1 MLDELPTT
9 RADGSELRET
19 TRLAVPLVLAMA
31 GNQLLSVVDVLLA
44 GRIGEQAL
52 AAVGFGHAIF
62 FLVVTFPMGVVLGL
76 DPLVSQ
82 AVGRGERAATYVHFA
97 AARRLVRWMV
107 APTIAAMAGLL
118 FVSLRFV
125 DFGPETR
132 EATWAYL
139 AGRAPSVWPF
149 LLVIAQRSVLQCW
162 SRARPVAVSMVI
174 ANVVNLPVSALL
186 SMGDGALEWV
196 GLPAMGLGAGLGA
209 AGIGIGTT
217 VVMLCQC
224 GWLAGS
230 VRRLDGRPAAPIR
243 RPAVGELW
251 RLGWP
256 IALQLGSETSIFAG
270 TTIVMGLFGEA
281 AVAAHRVA
289 LTVTSTTITICLG
302 IGSATAV
309 RVGLA
314 VGAGA
319 LARAGRAALAGLGL
333 GTAAMVCTALA
344 YIVLGAPI
352 ARLFTEVDALVEAA
366 AGFLFIA
373 AMFQLLDGAQIIA
386 SAGLRGA
393 GRTREA
399 MMIGVVGYWLLGFPA
414 ALLLALGTDLGPSGL
429 WYGLVVGLGFS
440 GPVAALRLVQATR
453 VGGR

>member
-1 MLDELPTT
+1 MLDEVPTT
-9 RADGSELRET
+9 RAEGSELRET
-19 TRLAVPLVLAMA
+19 ARLAVPLVLAMV
-31 GNQLLSVVDVLLA
+31 GSQLLSVVDVLIA
-44 GRIGEQAL
+44 GRVGEQAL

-62 FLVVTFPMGVVLGL
+62 ALVVTFPMGVILGL

-82 AVGRGERAATYVHFA
+82 AVGRGDRAATYVHYA

-118 FVSLRFV
+118 FVALRFV
-125 DFGPETR
+125 EFGPETG

-139 AGRAPSVWPF
+139 VGRAPSVWPY
-149 LLVIAQRSVLQCW
+149 LLVIAQRSVLQSW

-186 SMGDGALEWV
+186 AMGDGALGWV
-196 GLPAMGLGAGLGA
+196 GLPPMGLGEGMGA
-209 AGIGIGTT
+209 AGIGLGTT

-224 GWLAGS
+224 AWLARS
-230 VRRLDGRPAAPIR
+230 VGRLEGRPTAPIR

-289 LTVTSTTITICLG
+289 LTVTSTTITVCLG

-319 LARAGRAALAGLGL
+319 TARAGRAGLVGLGL
-333 GTAAMVCTALA
+333 GTAAMVCTAVA
-344 YIVLGAPI
+344 YVLFGATI
-352 ARLFTEVDALVEAA
+352 AGLFTDADALVEAA
-366 AGFLFIA
+366 AGFLMIA
-373 AMFQLLDGAQIIA
+373 ALFQIVDGAQIIA

-399 MMIGVVGYWLLGFPA
+399 MVIGVVGYWVLGFPA
-414 ALLLALGTDLGPSGL
+414 ALLLALHTDLGPSGL

-453 VGGR
+453 AGR